1 MLQRKTSKLNEKSK
15 IIVEH
20 SKQRDKLIWISSN
33 GKSRSL
39 PEMDS
44 NHLLNAIAKIQ
55 RGDLEE
61 RRHQLQDLITEK
73 IYREVLSISKVK
85 KNTNTKDEQR
95 QQQGLRRRRVTKG
108 AGSIQ

>member
-1 MLQRKTSKLNEKSK
+1 MLKRRKSTLNENSK
-15 IIVEH
+15 IIIEH
-20 SKQRDKLIWISSN
+20 GKNRDKLIWISAN
-33 GKSRSL
+33 GHSRTL
-39 PEMDS
+39 PEMDT
-44 NHLLNAIAKIQ
+44 NHIKNAIAKIQ

-73 IYREVLSISKVK
+73 IYREVLSVSKQ

-95 QQQGLRRRRVTKG
+95 EQTGLRRRRVTKG